1 MPITSVTSDPE
12 SLTLTIV
19 AEYPVPV
26 ERLWAA
32 YADPRQLERFWGPVE
47 WPAKF
52 TRHDMKVG
60 GRSEY
65 YMTGPDGTKAAGW
78 FRFLDVQPGKLIEVE
93 DGFADED
100 GKPNPAMPTMH
111 MIFSFSETPAGSRF
125 QSVTTFPSLE
135 AMEEL
140 IKMGMMEG
148 MRSAMSQID
157 AVLAER

>member
-1 MPITSVTSDPE
+1 MPITAVTSDHE
-12 SLTLTIV
+12 ALTLTIV
-19 AEYPVPV
+19 ADYPVPV

-47 WPAKF
+47 WPATF

-65 YMTGPDGTKAAGW
+65 YMTGPDGSRSSGW
-78 FRFLDVQPGKLIEVE
+78 FEFLAIEPLQRIEVKDGFTCE
-93 DGFADED
+93 DGT
-100 GKPNPAMPTMH
+100 PNLEMPTMV
-111 MIFSFSETPAGSRF
+111 IVFSFFATPTGSR
-125 QSVTTFPSLE
+125 SEIVTTFPSAE

-140 IKMGMMEG
+140 VKMGMMEG

-157 AVLAER
+157 GVLTEG

>member
-52 TRHDMKVG
+52 TRHDMKV
-60 GRSEY
+60 
-65 YMTGPDGTKAAGW
+65 AA
-78 FRFLDVQPGKLIEVE
+78 P
-93 DGFADED
+93 
-100 GKPNPAMPTMH
+100 
-111 MIFSFSETPAGSRF
+111 S
-125 QSVTTFPSLE
+125 TT
-135 AMEEL
+135 
-140 IKMGMMEG
+140 
-148 MRSAMSQID
+148 
-157 AVLAER
+157 